1 MLVICGDLYALN
13 TLLAIFDSKWNLNS
27 QTTLELIC
35 PQHRRNRK
43 LHKVPTSH
51 SGHPSSKRQWARER
65 SDGNRG
71 DVVGDWFD
79 SVGTQVKVVL
89 FMSCT
94 ILF

>member
-1 MLVICGDLYALN
+1 MLIICGDLYALN
-13 TLLAIFDSKWNLNS
+13 TLLAIFDSKWNNS
-27 QTTLELIC
+27 QTTLELIRL
-35 PQHRRNRK
+35 QYRRNRK

-51 SGHPSSKRQWARER
+51 SGHPSSKRRWVRER
-65 SDGNRG
+65 SDGDRE
-71 DVVGDWFD
+71 DVGGDWFD